1 MLLKAAGI
9 WSRILQWLQYNV
21 YQKPFYFSTPVLL
34 IACYSVLHIRS
45 LRMMPGKGNIKKY
58 PQIKPSYESRGT
70 RGLFVLGT
78 ASHSVDF
85 RKSAG
90 GFIHGFRYTSKY
102 WGVQKG
108 QRWKLFLPSK
118 EQTIDYC
125 WKEIGLNLVLAVKR
139 TKHSQAAA
147 ALSEVEEKWLGVIY
161 EVCGCLSLFCLVSL
175 LPAVCYLCN
184 TIDFSLP
191 DTLPRD
197 RLWVRGLCCGVK
209 TQQLW
214 AVERISFFICVCPSL
229 SFKDW
234 EVMKYPQGHPYTSP
248 TT

>member
-1 MLLKAAGI
+1 
-9 WSRILQWLQYNV
+9 
-21 YQKPFYFSTPVLL
+21 
-34 IACYSVLHIRS
+34 
-45 LRMMPGKGNIKKY
+45 MMPGKGNIKKY

-147 ALSEVEEKWLGVIY
+147 ALSEVEEK
-161 EVCGCLSLFCLVSL
+161 
-175 LPAVCYLCN
+175 
-184 TIDFSLP
+184 
-191 DTLPRD
+191 
-197 RLWVRGLCCGVK
+197 
-209 TQQLW
+209 
-214 AVERISFFICVCPSL
+214 
-229 SFKDW
+229 
-234 EVMKYPQGHPYTSP
+234 
-248 TT
+248 